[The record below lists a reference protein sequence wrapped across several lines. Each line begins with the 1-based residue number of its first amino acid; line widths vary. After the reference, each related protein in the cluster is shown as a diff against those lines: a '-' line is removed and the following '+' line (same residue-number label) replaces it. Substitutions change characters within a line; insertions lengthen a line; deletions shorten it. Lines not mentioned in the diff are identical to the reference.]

1 MSVGGAVVNTYLV
14 VWQALTDYLS
24 EISLNEM
31 KKFAKVQIKFET
43 VLQEVGDCKIGAA
56 HLTRSLIWATYFLAY
71 IV

>member
-43 VLQEVGDCKIGAA
+43 VL
-56 HLTRSLIWATYFLAY
+56 
-71 IV
+71 